1 MKIVPSVY
9 KKSHPDRQWK
19 ALLFEVVF
27 YVMDA
32 WNVIV
37 SCFMYVGYNIQLLVC
52 GHIQIQGD
60 CY

>member
-9 KKSHPDRQWK
+9 KKSHQDRQWK

-37 SCFMYVGYNIQLLVC
+37 SCFMYVGYNPTSC
-52 GHIQIQGD
+52 MWAHTNTR
-60 CY
+60 